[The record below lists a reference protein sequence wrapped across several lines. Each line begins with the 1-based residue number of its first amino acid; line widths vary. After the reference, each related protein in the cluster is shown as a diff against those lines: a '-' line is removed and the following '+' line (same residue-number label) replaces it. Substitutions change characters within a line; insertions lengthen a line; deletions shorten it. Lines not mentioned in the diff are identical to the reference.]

1 MPLLKRK
8 SFSLVEPPQDLEPH
22 ELVYQVRFTK
32 EIFRNYHEY
41 LNRVN
46 LYRNRVWMCKSTGKT
61 NLTYEEALVS
71 EKHAVEKLQELPK
84 ELVAPALR
92 IIQFSMLSLKDLADT
107 IATNLEERLY
117 VGSEYYGRKD
127 SGVHLCKILK
137 VVKADNK
144 ITKYEVAWLDKNK
157 KTTENGLLDGENL
170 VKKKLPFS
178 RNILK
183 SFIRQST
190 YRSFP
195 WVLHE
200 KLARKHD
207 ISIDP
212 PQELRSKIFFQ
223 NGLVVCKKRKKNE
236 EEMKEESGKCKC
248 NKVGSDK
255 LEDDDHQREEP
266 IKYPVDDLLVQ
277 PSADDPVFSDRP
289 LPSRD
294 FSVPMECVGDLL
306 MVWDFCTSFSRT
318 LHLWPF
324 SLEDF
329 ENVVCHKESNL
340 ALIVE
345 SHSALLRLL
354 IKDNRKHFWHMKN
367 KKRKIT
373 LVNWAEYLCD
383 FLEII
388 KIPELCSNM
397 TTIKRGHYG
406 LLDANIKLRILKE
419 LVNQAFETDVFRDK
433 IDEHINQRR
442 ALGAT
447 RREEA
452 LEAARKEREAK
463 EQLKIQNGHTS
474 ESAKSN
480 MHESSEN
487 NYSGENGEIAE
498 KSIAEIIASQPKNL
512 LENKHLD
519 ASKKMAERQNV
530 DVEVQEVNGKQLS
543 GKELLK
549 QMGDDKKEATE
560 PRSKDQRREYFER
573 EMDKRVIRTNPLGK
587 DRHYNRYWWFRR
599 DGRIFVESSDSKQWG
614 YYSSKEELDALMGS
628 LNCKGERERALHK
641 QLGKFYA
648 KMSSEFEK
656 RSKSFVGKIASEEA
670 VLRRSTRVR
679 ATPGVNP
686 ANAFL
691 RYVNKW
697 KQD

>member
-71 EKHAVEKLQELPK
+71 EKHALEKLQELPK

-144 ITKYEVAWLDKNK
+144 ITKYEVVWLDKNK

-212 PQELRSKIFFQ
+212 PQELRSKISFQ

-236 EEMKEESGKCKC
+236 
-248 NKVGSDK
+248 
-255 LEDDDHQREEP
+255 REEP

>member
-8 SFSLVEPPQDLEPH
+8 PFSLVEPPQDLEPH

-32 EIFRNYHEY
+32 EIFRNYQEY

-71 EKHAVEKLQELPK
+71 EKRAMDKLQELPTQ
-84 ELVAPALR
+84 LVAPALR
-92 IIQFSMLSLKDLADT
+92 NIQFSMLSLKDLADT

-183 SFIRQST
+183 SFIREST

-200 KLARKHD
+200 KLAQKHD

-212 PQELRSKIFFQ
+212 PQELRSKIFPQ

-277 PSADDPVFSDRP
+277 PGADDPVFSDRP

-306 MVWDFCTSFSRT
+306 MVWDFCTSFSRM

-324 SLEDF
+324 SVEDF
-329 ENVVCHKESNL
+329 ENVICHKESNL

-354 IKDNRKHFWHMKN
+354 IKDNSERFWHMKN

-373 LVNWAEYLCD
+373 LVNWAEYVCD

-406 LLDANIKLRILKE
+406 LLNANIKLSILKE
-419 LVNQAFETDVFRDK
+419 LVNQAFATDVFRDK
-433 IDEHINQRR
+433 IDEHIDQRR

-452 LEAARKEREAK
+452 LEAARKEREVK
-463 EQLKIQNGHTS
+463 EQLKIQSGHIS

-480 MHESSEN
+480 RHESSEN
-487 NYSGENGEIAE
+487 NSSGENGEIAD
-498 KSIAEIIASQPKNL
+498 KSIAEIIASQQRNL
-512 LENKHLD
+512 LENKHSD
-519 ASKKMAERQNV
+519 ASKKMAKRQNV

-549 QMGDDKKEATE
+549 QMSDDKKEATE

-573 EMDKRVIRTNPLGK
+573 EMEKRVIRTNPLGK

-641 QLGKFYA
+641 QLQKFYA

-656 RSKSFVGKIASEEA
+656 RSKSFVGKIAMEEA